1 MPCWSDR
8 LALCFYKN
16 KKERDMNHRKWLWMV
31 VLLACWFP
39 ALLNPAHAQTY
50 TALESMQIHANRAT
64 SSLLLY
70 RGEGFQK
77 AHLARMESDLKALAD
92 RVDSFPGARNDL
104 NQLHQV
110 LQTTLREGASFG
122 REEDDMPWGWPLQM
136 SKALRDFLT
145 AVRSQQGANVRAEL
159 PAKVEYLTVQYL
171 SRAYVGS
178 FETAREQPDTYLGQD
193 ERRLVPSID
202 EQLAALDGKSN
213 VAIAKLKTRWEF
225 LKVALEDMNS
235 GNNSFNTAS
244 GRAFAPIMV
253 DRHARSLSDQWMA
266 LAPD

>member
-1 MPCWSDR
+1 M
-8 LALCFYKN
+8 Y
-16 KKERDMNHRKWLWMV
+16 RKWIWMAV
-31 VLLACWFP
+31 VLASWFP
-39 ALLNPAHAQTY
+39 ALLNSAQAQTF

-77 AHLARMESDLKALAD
+77 AHLARMESDLKALTD
-92 RVDSFPGARNDL
+92 TVGTFPGASAELRER
-104 NQLHQV
+104 HQT
-110 LQTTLREGASFG
+110 LQATLREGAGFG
-122 REEDDMPWGWPLQM
+122 YEEDDMPWGWPLQM
-136 SKALRDFLT
+136 SKALRDLT
-145 AVRSQQGANVRAEL
+145 AVRSQQGANFRAEL

-202 EQLAALDGKSN
+202 GQLAALDSQSN
-213 VAIAKLKTRWEF
+213 PAVAKLKTRWDF
-225 LKVALEDMNS
+225 LKVALQDMNS

-244 GRAFAPIMV
+244 GRAFAPITV

>member
-1 MPCWSDR
+1 MP
-8 LALCFYKN
+8 
-16 KKERDMNHRKWLWMV
+16 HRKWIWMAI
-31 VLLACWFP
+31 VLAS
-39 ALLNPAHAQTY
+39 LLPDIFANAAAQTF

-77 AHLARMESDLKALAD
+77 THLARMEADLKALDDA
-92 RVDSFPGARNDL
+92 VNGFPGASKDL
-104 NQLHQV
+104 RAQYQT
-110 LQTTLREGASFG
+110 LQSILREGAGFG
-122 REEDDMPWGWPLQM
+122 RKEDDMPWGWPLQM

-145 AVRSQQGANVRAEL
+145 AVRSQQGADVRAEL

-193 ERRLVPSID
+193 ERRLVPAI
-202 EQLAALDGKSN
+202 EAQLAALDGRAN
-213 VAIAKLKTRWEF
+213 PALAKLKTRWDF
-225 LKVALEDMNS
+225 LKVAFEDMNS

-244 GRAFAPIMV
+244 GRPFAPIMV
-253 DRHARSLSDQWMA
+253 DRHARSLSNQWMA
-266 LAPD
+266 LAPE

>member
-1 MPCWSDR
+1 M
-8 LALCFYKN
+8 AY
-16 KKERDMNHRKWLWMV
+16 RKWLWTV
-31 VLLACWFP
+31 IFLAGWFP
-39 ALLNPAHAQTY
+39 ALLNSAQAQTF
-50 TALESMQIHANRAT
+50 TPLESMQIHANRAT

-77 AHLARMESDLKALAD
+77 AHLARMESDLQTLAD
-92 RVDSFPGARNDL
+92 TLNGFAGANAELRE
-104 NQLHQV
+104 LHQA
-110 LQTTLREGASFG
+110 LQAILREGAGFG
-122 REEDDMPWGWPLQM
+122 YSESDVPWGWPLQM

-145 AVRSQQGANVRAEL
+145 AARSQQGADVSAEL

-193 ERRLVPSID
+193 ERRLVPSI
-202 EQLAALDGKSN
+202 EAQLAQLDGKAN
-213 VAIAKLKTRWEF
+213 PAIAKLKTRWDF

-244 GRAFAPIMV
+244 GRPFAPIMV

-266 LAPD
+266 LAR

>member
-1 MPCWSDR
+1 MR
-8 LALCFYKN
+8 
-16 KKERDMNHRKWLWMV
+16 HRTWIWTL
-31 VLLACWFP
+31 VLLASWFP
-39 ALLNPAHAQTY
+39 ALLNSAQAQSF
-50 TALESMQIHANRAT
+50 TALENMQIHANRAT
-64 SSLLLY
+64 SSFLLY

-77 AHLARMESDLKALAD
+77 AHLARMESDLQSLDAT
-92 RVDSFPGARNDL
+92 VTGFPGASDELREL
-104 NQLHQV
+104 NQA
-110 LQTTLREGASFG
+110 LQATLREGAGFG
-122 REEDDMPWGWPLQM
+122 YEEDDMPWGWPLQM

-145 AVRSQQGANVRAEL
+145 AVRSQQGADFRAEL
-159 PAKVEYLTVQYL
+159 PAKVEYLAVQYL

-202 EQLAALDGKSN
+202 EQFAALDAKSN
-213 VAIAKLKTRWEF
+213 PAVAKLRTRWDF

-253 DRHARSLSDQWMA
+253 DRHARSLSEQWMA
-266 LAPD
+266 LAP

>member
-1 MPCWSDR
+1 MP
-8 LALCFYKN
+8 
-16 KKERDMNHRKWLWMV
+16 HRTWLWMV
-31 VLLACWFP
+31 ILLAGWFP
-39 ALLNPAHAQTY
+39 ALLDSAQAQSFS
-50 TALESMQIHANRAT
+50 ALQSMQIHASRAT
-64 SSLLLY
+64 SSHLLY

-77 AHLARMESDLKALAD
+77 AHLARMESDLRALAST
-92 RVDSFPGARNDL
+92 VDSYAASSPELRQF
-104 NQLHQV
+104 HQT
-110 LQTTLREGASFG
+110 LQATLSEGAGFG
-122 REEDDMPWGWPLQM
+122 YSETDVPWNWPLQM

-145 AVRSQQGANVRAEL
+145 AVRSHQGADVSAEL

-202 EQLAALDGKSN
+202 EQLAQLDGN
-213 VAIAKLKTRWEF
+213 ANPAIAKLKTRWDF

-244 GRAFAPIMV
+244 GRPFAPIMV

-266 LAPD
+266 LSR

>member
-1 MPCWSDR
+1 MP
-8 LALCFYKN
+8 
-16 KKERDMNHRKWLWMV
+16 HRKWIWMAI
-31 VLLACWFP
+31 VLAS
-39 ALLNPAHAQTY
+39 LLPDLFATAEAQTF

-77 AHLARMESDLKALAD
+77 AHLARMEADLAALSDAVA
-92 RVDSFPGARNDL
+92 SFPGVNDKL
-104 NQLHQV
+104 RASHQT
-110 LQTTLREGASFG
+110 LQNTLRQGAGFG
-122 REEDDMPWGWPLQM
+122 RNEDDVPWGWPLEM

-145 AVRSQQGANVRAEL
+145 AVRSQQGADVRAEL
-159 PAKVEYLTVQYL
+159 PAKVEYLAVQYL

-193 ERRLVPSID
+193 ERRLVPAID
-202 EQLAALDGKSN
+202 EQLAALDSRSN
-213 VAIAKLKTRWEF
+213 PAVARLKTRWEF
-225 LKVALEDMNS
+225 LKVALVDMNS

-244 GRAFAPIMV
+244 GRPFAPIMV

-266 LAPD
+266 LTPD

>member
-1 MPCWSDR
+1 MHP
-8 LALCFYKN
+8 
-16 KKERDMNHRKWLWMV
+16 RKWIWLL
-31 VLLACWFP
+31 VLLIGWLP
-39 ALLNPAHAQTY
+39 ALLNPAQAQGF
-50 TALESMQIHANRAT
+50 TALESMQVHANRAT

-70 RGEGFQK
+70 RGEGFQQ
-77 AHLARMESDLKALAD
+77 AHLKRLESDLSALNTAL
-92 RVDSFPGARNDL
+92 RNHPGSNDEL
-104 NQLHQV
+104 RALHQV
-110 LQTTLREGASFG
+110 LQDTLREGAGFG
-122 REEDDMPWGWPLQM
+122 YAEDDVPWGWTLQM
-136 SKALRDFLT
+136 SKALRDFLS
-145 AVRSQQGANVRAEL
+145 AARSQQGADGQAEL

-202 EQLAALDGKSN
+202 EQLAALDDTADPA
-213 VAIAKLKTRWEF
+213 VTRLKTRWSF
-225 LKVALEDMNS
+225 LKIALEDMNS

-266 LAPD
+266 LTH

>member
-1 MPCWSDR
+1 MHLRKWIWT
-8 LALCFYKN
+8 LAL
-16 KKERDMNHRKWLWMV
+16 
-31 VLLACWFP
+31 LASWFP
-39 ALLNPAHAQTY
+39 ALLNSAQAQSF

-77 AHLARMESDLKALAD
+77 AHLWRMKSDLQTLDAT
-92 RVDSFPGARNDL
+92 VSGFPGATNELKDMHR
-104 NQLHQV
+104 V
-110 LQTTLREGASFG
+110 LQATLSEGAGFG
-122 REEDDMPWGWPLQM
+122 YEEDDMPWGWPLQM

-145 AVRSQQGANVRAEL
+145 AVRSQQGADFRAEL
-159 PAKVEYLTVQYL
+159 PAKVEYLAVQYL

-202 EQLAALDGKSN
+202 EQLAALDAKSN
-213 VAIAKLKTRWEF
+213 PAVAKLKTRWDF

-253 DRHARSLSDQWMA
+253 DRHARSLSEQWMA
-266 LAPD
+266 LAP

>member
-1 MPCWSDR
+1 MT
-8 LALCFYKN
+8 
-16 KKERDMNHRKWLWMV
+16 HRIWLWTV
-31 VLLACWFP
+31 IFLAGCFP
-39 ALLNPAHAQTY
+39 ALLNSAQAQSF

-77 AHLARMESDLKALAD
+77 THLNRLDSDLQELASDVNGFAGGTAAL
-92 RVDSFPGARNDL
+92 RE
-104 NQLHQV
+104 LHQS
-110 LQTTLREGASFG
+110 LQAKLREGAAFG
-122 REEDDMPWGWPLQM
+122 GKEDDVPWGWPLQL

-145 AVRSQQGANVRAEL
+145 AAREQQGADESAEL

-171 SRAYVGS
+171 SRAYMGS
-178 FETAREQPDTYLGQD
+178 FEIAREQPDTYLGQD

-202 EQLAALDGKSN
+202 NQLSQLDGKSST
-213 VAIAKLKTRWEF
+213 AIAKLKTRWDF
-225 LKVALEDMNS
+225 LKVAFDDMNS

-244 GRAFAPIMV
+244 GRPFAPIMV

-266 LAPD
+266 IAR

>member
-1 MPCWSDR
+1 MH
-8 LALCFYKN
+8 
-16 KKERDMNHRKWLWMV
+16 HRKWIWMV
-31 VLLACWFP
+31 TLLISCFP
-39 ALLNPAHAQTY
+39 SLINTAQAQTF

-92 RVDSFPGARNDL
+92 AINSFPGASSELRE
-104 NQLHQV
+104 LHQT
-110 LQTTLREGASFG
+110 LQATLREGAGFG
-122 REEDDMPWGWPLQM
+122 RKEDDVPWGWPLQM

-145 AVRSQQGANVRAEL
+145 AVRSQQGADVRAEL

-202 EQLAALDGKSN
+202 EQLAALVRASKPA
-213 VAIAKLKTRWEF
+213 VA
-225 LKVALEDMNS
+225 
-235 GNNSFNTAS
+235 
-244 GRAFAPIMV
+244 
-253 DRHARSLSDQWMA
+253 
-266 LAPD
+266 

>member
-1 MPCWSDR
+1 MT
-8 LALCFYKN
+8 
-16 KKERDMNHRKWLWMV
+16 HRKWLWMV

-39 ALLNPAHAQTY
+39 ALLNPAHAQTF

-77 AHLARMESDLKALAD
+77 AHLARMESDLKSLAET
-92 RVDSFPGARNDL
+92 VESFPGARNDL
-104 NQLHQV
+104 HQLHQV

-145 AVRSQQGANVRAEL
+145 AVRSQQGADVRAEL

-213 VAIAKLKTRWEF
+213 AAIAKLKTRWEF

-253 DRHARSLSDQWMA
+253 DRHARSLSNQWMA

>member
-1 MPCWSDR
+1 M
-8 LALCFYKN
+8 
-16 KKERDMNHRKWLWMV
+16 HRKWIWMAV
-31 VLLACWFP
+31 VLASWFP
-39 ALLNPAHAQTY
+39 ALFNSAQAQTF
-50 TALESMQIHANRAT
+50 TTLESMQIHANRAT

-77 AHLARMESDLKALAD
+77 AHLARMENDLRALAD
-92 RVDSFPGARNDL
+92 TVGTFAGASSEL
-104 NQLHQV
+104 LELHAA
-110 LQTTLREGASFG
+110 LQDTLREGAGFG
-122 REEDDMPWGWPLQM
+122 HAEDDMPWGWPLQM

-145 AVRSQQGANVRAEL
+145 AVRSQQGADFRAEL

-202 EQLAALDGKSN
+202 EQLAALDGQGN
-213 VAIAKLKTRWEF
+213 PAIAKLKTRWDF

-244 GRAFAPIMV
+244 GRPFAPIMV

-266 LAPD
+266 LSPN

>member
-1 MPCWSDR
+1 MPATGTW
-8 LALCFYKN
+8 LYKN
-16 KKERDMNHRKWLWMV
+16 KKERDMHHRKWIWMV
-31 VLLACWFP
+31 TFLIGCFS
-39 ALLNPAHAQTY
+39 ALINPAQAQSFA
-50 TALESMQIHANRAT
+50 ALEGMQIHANRAT

-77 AHLARMESDLKALAD
+77 SHLARMEQD
-92 RVDSFPGARNDL
+92 
-104 NQLHQV
+104 
-110 LQTTLREGASFG
+110 LQTLAATVSAFPDASPELLERHQALQTLLREGAAFG
-122 REEDDMPWGWPLQM
+122 REEDDMPWGWPLEM

-145 AVRSQQGANVRAEL
+145 AVRSQQGADAHAEL

-193 ERRLVPSID
+193 ERRLVPAID
-202 EQLAALDGKSN
+202 AQLAALDGKSDP
-213 VAIAKLKTRWEF
+213 AIAKLKARWGF

-244 GRAFAPIMV
+244 GRPFAPIMV
-253 DRHARSLSDQWMA
+253 DRHARGLSEQWMA
-266 LAPD
+266 LSR

>member
-1 MPCWSDR
+1 MH
-8 LALCFYKN
+8 Y
-16 KKERDMNHRKWLWMV
+16 RKWIWMLI
-31 VLLACWFP
+31 LLASGVP
-39 ALLNPAHAQTY
+39 ALPTSAQAQSF

-77 AHLARMESDLKALAD
+77 AHLKRMDSDL
-92 RVDSFPGARNDL
+92 
-104 NQLHQV
+104 QV
-110 LQTTLREGASFG
+110 LDATVSGFSGANSEMLELHRTLQATLREGAGFG
-122 REEDDMPWGWPLQM
+122 YEEDDVPWGWPLQM

-145 AVRSQQGANVRAEL
+145 AVRSQQGADFRAEL
-159 PAKVEYLTVQYL
+159 PAKVEYLAVQYL

-202 EQLAALDGKSN
+202 EQFATLDAKSN
-213 VAIAKLKTRWEF
+213 PAVAKLKTRWDF
-225 LKVALEDMNS
+225 LKVAFEDMNS

-266 LAPD
+266 LAR

>member
-1 MPCWSDR
+1 MH
-8 LALCFYKN
+8 
-16 KKERDMNHRKWLWMV
+16 HRTWIWMV
-31 VLLACWFP
+31 TLLISCFP
-39 ALLNPAHAQTY
+39 ALINPAQAQTFS
-50 TALESMQIHANRAT
+50 ALQSMQIHANRAT

-77 AHLARMESDLKALAD
+77 AHLARMENDLKALAD
-92 RVDSFPGARNDL
+92 AVNSFPGASAELRA
-104 NQLHQV
+104 QHQT
-110 LQTTLREGASFG
+110 LQATLREGAGFG
-122 REEDDMPWGWPLQM
+122 HKEEDVPWGWPLQM
-136 SKALRDFLT
+136 SKSLRDFLT
-145 AVRSQQGANVRAEL
+145 AVRGQQGADARAEL

-202 EQLAALDGKSN
+202 EQLAALDSASN
-213 VAIAKLKTRWEF
+213 PAVAKLKTRWDF

-244 GRAFAPIMV
+244 GRPFAPIMV

-266 LAPD
+266 LSANAGTN

>member
-1 MPCWSDR
+1 MH
-8 LALCFYKN
+8 
-16 KKERDMNHRKWLWMV
+16 HRKWILMV
-31 VLLACWFP
+31 IVLTSWFP
-39 ALLNPAHAQTY
+39 ALLNSAQAQTF
-50 TALESMQIHANRAT
+50 TALERMQIHANRAA

-77 AHLARMESDLKALAD
+77 AHLARMESDLKALTD
-92 RVDSFPGARNDL
+92 TLNSFPAASNELRE
-104 NQLHQV
+104 LHQV
-110 LQTTLREGASFG
+110 LQAKLREGAGFG
-122 REEDDMPWGWPLQM
+122 YAEDDMPWGWPLQM
-136 SKALRDFLT
+136 SKALRDFLS
-145 AVRSQQGANVRAEL
+145 AVRSQQGADFRAEL

-202 EQLAALDGKSN
+202 EQLAALDSQSN
-213 VAIAKLKTRWEF
+213 PDIAKLKTRWDF

-244 GRAFAPIMV
+244 GRPFAPIMV
-253 DRHARSLSDQWMA
+253 DRHARSLSDQWMT
-266 LAPD
+266 LAP